1 MDFYEHQDA
10 ARRHTLLLFAL
21 MAVAVA
27 GIAVGIYCVVYVV
40 VAFELPDWLAADPAQ
55 TLFDPRLFAI
65 TTTATTAFILLGSLY
80 KTLRLRGSGQ
90 AVARML
96 GGRQVQPDPRDQGE
110 QTLMHVV
117 EEMAIASG
125 APVPAVFVM
134 DGETMIN
141 ALAAGRLYGE
151 PAIAV
156 TRGAL
161 DKLTRD
167 ELQGVVAHE
176 FSHLVHDDG
185 AINVRLIGT
194 LHGIMLI
201 YQLGYYMLQLMRRN
215 SGSRRTSS
223 AGQTLAGV
231 GLMAVGG
238 VGMLCANVIK
248 AAVSRQREFLADAA
262 AVQYTRNPI
271 GLGGALRK
279 IAMLMD
285 SKVAHR
291 DAPAA
296 SHLFFGAAVTLFPAR
311 LFAMHP
317 PVHERI
323 RRVCPGMEEGVMT
336 EDAFVERLGSG
347 PDFSKSLTGVD
358 KRKGARQDG
367 FAEALEMIPQA
378 AGAALAPAAG
388 AAGSAGAM
396 HQAYAQRVVE
406 SLPEPLLKAVRSPGG
421 ARAAML
427 AMLVGRG
434 GATTGAG
441 GDEGGAVEF
450 ARFVPLV
457 EALDSCQRMVLL
469 SKSEMALRD
478 MSFEE
483 FESLRDEVVA
493 LVEAD
498 GEMDL
503 FEWMLGRMLLH
514 RLGSRHGGGPKAS
527 RHYSLGPLAAQCGV
541 LLSCLAHAGTKA
553 PDAAAKALRTG
564 WSALGLRETK
574 LLVRDECSLQA
585 LDEALDAL
593 ARATPALKS
602 KVLAACAATIAADK
616 QVTPEEGLLFQGI
629 ADALGVPVPPLL
641 PGQPLV

>member
-27 GIAVGIYCVVYVV
+27 GIAVGVYCIVYAV
-40 VAFELPDWLAADPAQ
+40 VAFKQPDLLVADPAQ

-65 TTTATTAFILLGSLY
+65 TTIATTAFILLGSLY
-80 KTLRLRGSGQ
+80 KTLLLRGSGQ

-96 GGRQVQPDPRDQGE
+96 GGRQVQPDPRDKGE

-134 DGETMIN
+134 DGEAMIN
-141 ALAAGRLYGE
+141 AFAAGRLYGE

-161 DKLTRD
+161 DKLSRD

-201 YQLGYYMLQLMRRN
+201 YLLGYYMLRIMAH
-215 SGSRRTSS
+215 GSRRKGT
-223 AGQTLAGV
+223 AGLALAGV

-279 IAMLMD
+279 IAIPMS

-296 SHLFFGAAVTLFPAR
+296 SHLFFGAAVALFPAT
-311 LFAMHP
+311 LFATHP
-317 PVHERI
+317 PIHERI

-336 EDAFVERLGSG
+336 EDDFVERLGNG
-347 PDFSKSLTGVD
+347 PDFAKPLTGAGA
-358 KRKGARQDG
+358 REGARQDG
-367 FAEALEMIPQA
+367 FAEALEMIPHA
-378 AGAALAPAAG
+378 AGAALAPAVG
-388 AAGSAGAM
+388 AVGAAGAM
-396 HQAYAQRVVE
+396 HQAYAQRIVE
-406 SLPEPLLKAVRSPGG
+406 TLPEPLLKAVRSPGG

-427 AMLVGRG
+427 AMLAGRD
-434 GATTGAG
+434 GALTWG
-441 GDEGGAVEF
+441 EGGESVSDET
-450 ARFVPLV
+450 ARLVPLV
-457 EALDSCQRMVLL
+457 EGLDSCQRMVLL
-469 SKSEMALRD
+469 SKSEMALRG
-478 MSFEE
+478 MSFED
-483 FESLRDEVVA
+483 FESLRDGVVA

-498 GEMDL
+498 GEVDL

-514 RLGSRHGGGPKAS
+514 RLGSRHGGGAKAS

-541 LLSCLAHAGTKA
+541 VLSCLAHAGSEV
-553 PDAAAKALRTG
+553 PDVAAKALRTG
-564 WSALGLRETK
+564 WTALGLRETK
-574 LLVRDECSLQA
+574 LLVHDDCSLQA
-585 LDEALDAL
+585 LDKALDVL
-593 ARATPALKS
+593 GRATPALKS
-602 KVLAACAATIAADK
+602 KILAACAATIAADK
-616 QVTPEEGLLFQGI
+616 QVTPDEGLLFQGI